1 MLDHRSGSRSVNRSL
16 VTLLLLVFLG
26 AALPIPN
33 TSAQQTARYFPETG
47 HWLRGAFRP
56 YWERNGGLQLFGYP
70 LTEEYRRS
78 DGRIVQWFER
88 ARFELASSD
97 PIVIELGHVGVEFT
111 RGRSFPKV
119 APFTTNRE
127 QRYFPETGH
136 SLKGMF
142 RTAWETRGGIRIFGL
157 PISEELVEPVNG
169 QDTLVQYF
177 ERARFELRFNPSR
190 VEFGQLARPMTPQQL
205 LAPWPPNAL
214 PPGPLNE
221 DGTPRPPLPGMGIR
235 VNPGTAVIGQ
245 TVLVQGEGFE
255 RGESVSIWL
264 TAPDRSTRDLG
275 KPSADNN
282 GSISGA
288 QISFTVDGS
297 FPLGQWFITAHG
309 NGSGREVVASF
320 MVEAPR
326 PPPGNPALLGNMLH
340 DKLRPSGDGNMT
352 PLAAPANIAFSV
364 TARGFA
370 GDERIG
376 LWLTRP
382 DGEVVTLD
390 PIARIDGRGSVT
402 ASFKVPSAHEGVWAV
417 TAEGV
422 NTKRRVIV
430 PFKVTRE
437 FLAPLGTARPAN
449 RNGSVSPAE
458 GGRGVSFRISA
469 TGFRANETLEF
480 WITSPDGLYVLS
492 TPVVADSRGRVGVSR
507 SLTVQLGAQNP
518 TGVYGY
524 HYNGVRSG
532 VRADVYFTYTG
543 R

>member
-1 MLDHRSGSRSVNRSL
+1 MLDHRSGSRRVYHSL
-16 VTLLLLVFLG
+16 AILLLLVFLG
-26 AALPIPN
+26 TALPIPSS
-33 TSAQQTARYFPETG
+33 SAQQSARYFPETG
-47 HWLRGAFRP
+47 HWLRGAFRT
-56 YWERNGGLQLFGYP
+56 YWERNGAIPLFGYP

-97 PIVIELGHVGVEFT
+97 PIVIELGRVGIEYT
-111 RGRSFPKV
+111 KGRDFPKV

-127 QRYFPETGH
+127 RRYFPETGH

-142 RTAWETRGGIRIFGL
+142 RTTWESRGGVRIFGF
-157 PISEELVEPVNG
+157 PISEELTEPING
-169 QDTLVQYF
+169 QNTLVQYF

-190 VEFGQLARPMTPQQL
+190 VEFGQLARPMTPPQL

-221 DGTPRPPLPGMGIR
+221 DGTPRPPLPGMSIR
-235 VNPGTAVIGQ
+235 VTPGTAVVGQ
-245 TVLVQGEGFE
+245 TLTVQGEGFE
-255 RGESVSIWL
+255 RGESVSVWL
-264 TAPDRSTRDLG
+264 TAPDRSTRSLG
-275 KPSADNN
+275 VPNADNN

-288 QISFTVDGS
+288 QLRFTVDGS
-297 FPLGQWFITAHG
+297 FPLGQWYITAHG
-309 NGSGREVVASF
+309 NGSGREVIGQF
-320 MVEAPR
+320 ILEAPR
-326 PPPGNPALLGNMLH
+326 PPVGNPAALGNLIH
-340 DKLRPSGDGNMT
+340 DSLRPSGDGSMV
-352 PLAAPANIAFSV
+352 PLAAPAEIAFTVS
-364 TARGFA
+364 ARGFA

-390 PIARIDGRGSVT
+390 PIARIDGKGSVT
-402 ASFKVPSAHEGVWAV
+402 TTFKVPSGHEGVWAV

-437 FLAPLGTARPAN
+437 FLAPLGTPRPAN
-449 RNGSVSPAE
+449 RNAAVSPAE
-458 GGRGVSFRISA
+458 GGRGVPFRISA
-469 TGFRANETLEF
+469 SGFRANETLEF

-524 HYNGVRSG
+524 HYRGVKSG

-543 R
+543 K